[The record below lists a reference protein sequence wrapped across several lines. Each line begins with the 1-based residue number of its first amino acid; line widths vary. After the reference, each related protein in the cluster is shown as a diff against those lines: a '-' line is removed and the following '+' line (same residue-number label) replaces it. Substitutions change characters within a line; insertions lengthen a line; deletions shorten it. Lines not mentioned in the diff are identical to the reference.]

1 LLDKPNRETSV
12 DPFIRSKESSLLVI
26 VIMLGKGRKK
36 KRENASFF
44 FTAVI
49 THPNEDKK
57 GYLYEEHDAFMCSE
71 THLLAS

>member
-1 LLDKPNRETSV
+1 MPDKPNRETSV

-26 VIMLGKGRKK
+26 VIMLGKERKK

-57 GYLYEEHDAFMCSE
+57 GYLY
-71 THLLAS
+71 